1 MGSAKTNDKSF
12 LSLVK
17 ALGTKQMFVVFLL
30 GFASGLPIMLL
41 YSTIKIWL
49 RREGIDLSTIGYF
62 SWLTLP
68 YTFKFLWSF
77 LPDRYHLSGLGRRR
91 SWLLLT
97 QLGLIVALCG
107 LGVTQ
112 PQQSM
117 VLVAVF
123 GFLLCFMSATQD
135 IVFDAY
141 RREILPENQLGIGAS
156 IGVYGYRIAMFI
168 ASGVGLWMVD
178 PQTFDLTFQ
187 QMFFVMAGF
196 MGLGIVATLWAEE
209 PKVMAREPQTLR
221 AAVVDPFVE
230 FFKRKEAL
238 YVLAFIVLY
247 KFGDAIGGSMLST
260 FYVDTGFDNKTIAE
274 VTKGVGLIS
283 SMLGLFIGGWVLYRL
298 PMKTALMTFGILQGL
313 STAFISI
320 LSHSGTNVGA
330 LTAVVAFE
338 DLSSGMGTAA
348 FVAFLGAISNV
359 SFTATQ
365 FALFSSLASAGRTF
379 FSGFAGKWIEVT
391 GYEYFFISCALMA
404 IPGLLLIPKL
414 SVNVPKSTDKPAET
428 PEV

>member
-1 MGSAKTNDKSF
+1 MSQTNSKPKKS
-12 LSLVK
+12 LYSLIK
-17 ALGTKQMFVVFLL
+17 ALGSKRMLVIFLL

-49 RREGIDLSTIGYF
+49 RRDGIDLSTIGFF

-77 LPDRYHLSGLGRRR
+77 LPDRYQLSGLGRRR

-97 QLGLIVALCG
+97 QFGLVLALVG
-107 LGVTQ
+107 LGFTD
-112 PQQSM
+112 PKASM
-117 VLVAVF
+117 LPVAIF
-123 GFLLCFMSATQD
+123 GFLLCLMSATQD
-135 IVFDAY
+135 IVYDAY
-141 RREILPENQLGIGAS
+141 RREILPDEELGIGAS
-156 IGVYGYRIAMFI
+156 IGVYGYRIAMFV
-168 ASGVGLWMVD
+168 ASGIGLWMVD
-178 PQTFDLTFQ
+178 PQTFNLTFQ
-187 QMFFVMAGF
+187 QMFFVMAGC
-196 MGLGIVATLWAEE
+196 MGLGIFATLWSEE
-209 PKVMAREPQTLR
+209 PEVRGHRPHSLRE
-221 AAVVDPFVE
+221 AVIEPFAE
-230 FFKRKEAL
+230 FFKRKEAF

-298 PMKTALMTFGILQGL
+298 PMKTALVMFGILQAI

-320 LSHSGTNVGA
+320 LAKSGTDVGA

-348 FVAFLGAISNV
+348 LVAYLGAISNV

-379 FSGFAGKWIEVT
+379 FSGFAGQWIEAT
-391 GYEYFFISCALMA
+391 GYEVFFIGCALIA
-404 IPGLLLIPKL
+404 IPGILLIPKL
-414 SVNVPKSTDKPAET
+414 ST
-428 PEV
+428 PDR

>member
-1 MGSAKTNDKSF
+1 MADNNKKSF
-12 LSLVK
+12 GTMVK
-17 ALGTKQMFVVFLL
+17 ALGSKRMLVVFLL

-49 RREGIDLSTIGYF
+49 RREGVDLSTIGYL

-77 LPDRYHLSGLGRRR
+77 LPDRYHLTALGRRR
-91 SWLLLT
+91 SWLLVT
-97 QLGLIVALCG
+97 QIGLVLALCG
-107 LGVTQ
+107 LAFSDPKV
-112 PQQSM
+112 SM
-117 VLVAVF
+117 LPVAVF
-123 GFLLCFMSATQD
+123 GFLLCLMSATQD
-135 IVFDAY
+135 IVYDAY
-141 RREILPENQLGIGAS
+141 RREILPDNELGIGAS
-156 IGVYGYRIAMFI
+156 IGVYGYRIAMFV
-168 ASGVGLWMVD
+168 ASGIGLWMVD

-187 QMFFVMAGF
+187 QMFFVMAGC
-196 MGLGIVATLWAEE
+196 MGIGIVATLWAAE
-209 PKVMAREPQTLR
+209 PELRAEQPHTLR
-221 AAVVDPFVE
+221 EAVLDPFIE
-230 FFKRKEAL
+230 FFKRPSAF

-283 SMLGLFIGGWVLYRL
+283 SMLGLFIGGWALYRL
-298 PMKTALMTFGILQGL
+298 PMKTALIIFGVLQAL

-320 LSHSGTNVGA
+320 LAKTGTDVTA

-338 DLSSGMGTAA
+338 DLTSGMGTAA
-348 FVAFLGAISNV
+348 FVAFLGSISNV

-379 FSGFAGKWIEVT
+379 FSGFAGKWIEIT
-391 GYEYFFISCALMA
+391 GYEYFFITCALMA
-404 IPGLLLIPKL
+404 IPGILLIPKL
-414 SVNVPKSTDKPAET
+414 QTELPKPDQSPQLR
-428 PEV
+428 